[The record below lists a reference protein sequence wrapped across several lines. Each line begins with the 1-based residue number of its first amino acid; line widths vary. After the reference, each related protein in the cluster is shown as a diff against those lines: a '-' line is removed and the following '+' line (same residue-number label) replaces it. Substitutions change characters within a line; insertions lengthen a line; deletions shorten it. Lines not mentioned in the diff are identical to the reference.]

1 MPFTP
6 FHLGPAFLLGM
17 VFKKKIDII
26 AVLLASVI
34 IDVRAAIYLFL
45 GHEPLHG
52 PFHTFIGAT
61 VLALLLGYVLIYISH
76 RLGKNL
82 EMKPI
87 ILGSLIG
94 AWSHVFLDSF
104 LYTDIIPFW
113 PLMSNPLLGAIGSTD
128 IYGLCVLS
136 GVAGLGIIAF
146 NYMFCNQ
153 KLFK

>member
-17 VFKKKIDII
+17 FFIKNIDIF
-26 AVLLASVI
+26 AVLLASVV
-34 IDVRAAIYLFL
+34 IDFRAAIYLFL
-45 GHEPLHG
+45 GREPLHG
-52 PFHTFIGAT
+52 PFHTLIGAT
-61 VLALLLGYVLIYISH
+61 ALVLLLSYVLSYIFS
-76 RLGKNL
+76 RLGKNI

-104 LYTDIIPFW
+104 LYTDIMPFW
-113 PLMSNPLLGAIGSTD
+113 PVMSNPLYGAIGSLD

-136 GVAGLGIIAF
+136 GIAGLGIFAF

-153 KLFK
+153 KLFM